1 MIQKKEEEKLIGSK
15 DKREKE
21 RERRRRAIIRA
32 AKRLIIDKG
41 FKSVTV
47 ANIAKKV
54 QISKGAVYL
63 YFESKEEIYG
73 QILVNDIKAFR
84 EKSVSLF
91 DPGKT
96 ASEMLNDFVH
106 CYVSFFYKERELFR
120 ILLNYM
126 LYSEELGFSD
136 EMNRSIIR
144 ETNETMSIVE
154 MICRHGVEQGEFK
167 PREEFR
173 KVRNALWGMLD
184 GVIALHLFIGREST
198 RYERIRSN
206 VAAGLAV
213 ITEGLK
219 KSE

>member
-1 MIQKKEEEKLIGSK
+1 LIGSK
-15 DKREKE
+15 DRREKE
-21 RERRRRAIIRA
+21 KERRRRAIIKA
-32 AKRLIIDKG
+32 AKRLIIEKG

-84 EKSVSLF
+84 EKTSSLF
-91 DPGKT
+91 DAGKK

-120 ILLNYM
+120 ILMNYM

-136 EMNRSIIR
+136 DMHRSIIR
-144 ETNETMSIVE
+144 ETNDTMSIVE
-154 MICRHGVEQGEFK
+154 KICRHGVDQGEFT
-167 PREEFR
+167 PREDFR
-173 KVRNALWGMLD
+173 AVRNALWGMLD

-198 RYERIRSN
+198 RYERIRTN
-206 VAAGLAV
+206 VCAGIVV